1 MRLQL
6 LALTIL
12 LALAVGGSL
21 EASVRIMPVGD
32 SITAGVTDAPDWTI
46 PFTFSYRGPLYTLLT
61 DAGYDFEFVGLSG
74 EPWVYPTTFG
84 QPTII
89 QGPDLRTVGQDGNR
103 GYAGASV
110 HDILA
115 GGIVNGI
122 NNPIPDIVTAL
133 NADSPDIVLLMIGTN
148 GFDPGGELD
157 PLVNTIVTTKPDAQ
171 LIIAQIPPRVS
182 NAAAT
187 LTYNNYIKNTL
198 VPKYQSLGK
207 NVTTVDQYPNFMN
220 TDGTVNAS
228 LFENTYGTHI
238 RPAGNELMAQTWYDG
253 IMALSGIDPEPRPVV
268 TGTYTEGN
276 APPALPTNNLILQGS
291 DTLSDSFAGGGDPT
305 VWSVTLPDSMNNG
318 VMTDA
323 NVQPL
328 LAWDGLTDNFG
339 WAVYEF
345 DTSTNTAGYDISE
358 ILSYAG
364 WTGARVNQAVE
375 IKYALVGETITEG
388 EELGHTLG
396 SFYYAPSDNST
407 PYAYTTMSI
416 ANSDDSA
423 MLSGI
428 LAIEVKYIDNM
439 FKGTYPASVTEPG
452 NYTAYKQLA
461 VIGTPT
467 VADIP
472 GDANRDGKVDG
483 SDVTILAGN
492 WQAGVGAPDPS
503 TITWEMGDFNNDG
516 QIDGSDVTI
525 LAGNWQAGVDAAAA
539 SVPEP
544 CSIILLV
551 MAALS
556 LLIARRKS

>member
-6 LALTIL
+6 LALTTL
-12 LALAVGGSL
+12 LAFAVGGL
-21 EASVRIMPVGD
+21 AKASVRIMPIGD
-32 SITAGVTDAPDWTI
+32 SITAGVTDATAWTI
-46 PFTFSYRGPLYTLLT
+46 PFTFSYRGPLYTMLT
-61 DAGYDFEFVGLSG
+61 DAGYDFEFVGASG
-74 EPWVYPTTFG
+74 EPWVYPASFG
-84 QPTII
+84 QPTVI
-89 QGPDLRTVGQDGNR
+89 QGPDLRTVGQDGHR

-122 NNPIPDIVTAL
+122 NNPIPNIVTAL
-133 NADSPDIVLLMIGTN
+133 NADDPDIVLLMIGTN

-157 PLVNTIVTTKPDAQ
+157 PLVNTIVSTKPNAQ

-187 LTYNNYIKNTL
+187 LNYNNYIKNTL

-220 TDGTVNAS
+220 PNGTVNAS
-228 LFENTYGTHI
+228 LFETDYGTHI
-238 RPAGNELMAQTWYDG
+238 VPAGNELMAQTWFDG
-253 IMALSGIDPEPRPVV
+253 IMALSGVDPDPDPRTVV
-268 TGTYTEGN
+268 TGTYTVGN
-276 APPALPTNNLILQGS
+276 TPPTLPANNLIVQGS
-291 DTLSDSFAGGGDPT
+291 DTFNDSFSGGSISAT
-305 VWSVTLPDSMNNG
+305 ANWSSTLPDAMNNG

-323 NVQPL
+323 NAMPI
-328 LAWDGLTDNFG
+328 LAWDGVTDDFG
-339 WAVYEF
+339 WAIYQL
-345 DTSTNTAGYDISE
+345 DTTINTLGYDVSE

-364 WTGARVNQAVE
+364 WIGARVNQAVE

-396 SFYYAPSDNST
+396 SFYYSPSNNST

-416 ANSDDSA
+416 ANNDDST

-428 LAIEVKYIDNM
+428 AAIEVKYIDNL
-439 FKGTYPASVTEPG
+439 FNGGNGHVGEAG
-452 NYTAYKQLA
+452 NYSAYKQFA

-467 VADIP
+467 LPTVEDIP

-492 WQAGVGAPDPS
+492 WQVLENTGWD
-503 TITWEMGDFNNDG
+503 MGDFNGDG
-516 QIDGSDVTI
+516 KVDGSDVTI
-525 LAGNWQAGVDAAAA
+525 LAGNWQAGVDTAAA

-544 CSIILLV
+544 SMIILLMTITLGV
-551 MAALS
+551 VL
-556 LLIARRKS
+556 ARHKF